1 MTTIAIL
8 GANGVYARHLI
19 PRLVAAGHQV
29 RALARRPE
37 AATVAAACG
46 AQIHPADIFD
56 RDQMVSALAGCDIG
70 VNLAT
75 SLPGPSGRGDYAT
88 NDRLRRDGTPLWLAA
103 CEEAGVSRVLQ
114 QSIAM
119 VNNGA
124 GRDWADE
131 DTPTAT
137 DESTAGSAIGAAVA
151 MEAAVRQ
158 SDRDWLILRGGLFYG
173 PGTGF
178 DDDWYSR
185 AGNGSLRLPG
195 DGDDYVTLVH
205 IQDMA
210 AATVQAIDR
219 WPSRRALVIADD
231 HPARWR
237 EVLTYVAASVG
248 APPPPPGGRQR
259 LPSFRVRNARARDV
273 LSWAPFYSSFHSG
286 LTR

>member
-1 MTTIAIL
+1 MSTIAIL

-19 PRLVAAGHQV
+19 PRLVAAGHRV
-29 RALARRPE
+29 RALARRPD

-46 AQIHPADIFD
+46 AQVHAADIFD
-56 RDQMVSALAGCDIG
+56 RDQMASALTGCDVG

-75 SLPGPSGRGDYAT
+75 SLPGPSGRGDYAA

-103 CEEAGVSRVLQ
+103 CQEAGVSRVVQ

-137 DESTAGSAIGAAVA
+137 DESTAGSAIDAAVA

-158 SDRDWLILRGGLFYG
+158 SGRDWLILRGGLFYG

-178 DDDWYSR
+178 DDDWYGR
-185 AGNGSLRLPG
+185 AHDGSLRLPG

-219 WPSRRALVIADD
+219 WPSRQALVVADD
-231 HPARWR
+231 HPAPWR
-237 EVLTYVAASVG
+237 DVLTYVAASVG
-248 APPPPPGGRQR
+248 AATPPPGGRQR
-259 LPSFRVRNARARDV
+259 LPSFRVRNTRARDA

-286 LTR
+286 LVR

>member
-1 MTTIAIL
+1 MSSIAIL

-19 PRLVAAGHQV
+19 PRLVAAGHRV

-46 AQIHPADIFD
+46 AEVRPADIFD
-56 RDQMVSALAGCDIG
+56 RDHVASALAGCDIG

-75 SLPGPSGRGDYAT
+75 SLPGPSGRGDYAA
-88 NDRLRRDGTPLWLAA
+88 NDRLRRDGTPLWVAA
-103 CEEAGVSRVLQ
+103 CRAAGVTRVVQ

-131 DTPTAT
+131 DTPTSNN
-137 DESTAGSAIGAAVA
+137 ESTAGSAIAAAVA
-151 MEAAVRQ
+151 MEETVRR

-178 DDDWYSR
+178 DDDWYDR
-185 AGNGSLRLPG
+185 ARDGRLRLPG

-210 AATVQAIDR
+210 AATVRAIDR
-219 WPSRRALVIADD
+219 WPSRQSLVIADD
-231 HPARWR
+231 QPAR
-237 EVLTYVAASVG
+237 G
-248 APPPPPGGRQR
+248 AT
-259 LPSFRVRNARARDV
+259 S
-273 LSWAPFYSSFHSG
+273 
-286 LTR
+286 